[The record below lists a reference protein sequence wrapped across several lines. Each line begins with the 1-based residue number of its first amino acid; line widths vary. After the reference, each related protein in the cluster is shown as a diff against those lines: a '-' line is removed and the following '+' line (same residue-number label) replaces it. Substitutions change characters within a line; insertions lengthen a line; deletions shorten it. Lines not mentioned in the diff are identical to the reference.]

1 MSEIVK
7 MEGNEEVDKL
17 NSLKS
22 QIEKLERDK
31 QIEILRIIV
40 KSQKI
45 SINENQY
52 GIHINLTELP
62 KDLIEELDLY
72 LGYIKKQEVELIN
85 GELMKNEVKNNY
97 FN

>member
-1 MSEIVK
+1 MSVATKMDVNDEI
-7 MEGNEEVDKL
+7 EKL
-17 NSLKS
+17 NSLKT
-22 QIEKLERDK
+22 QIEKLEREK

-62 KDLIEELDLY
+62 KELINELDLY
-72 LGYIKKQEVELIN
+72 LGYIQKQELELIN
-85 GELMKNEVKNNY
+85 GELMKNEVKNIY